1 MGLIATIHTTDI
13 DQMAELVA
21 AARSHGPIEVCYV
34 AGGLE
39 LHRVTGDQAEPE
51 PAEQPPAPAAKRPA
65 APKKTPAKP
74 AAKATADTTC
84 PDCGHVAASPNGLA
98 IHRGRKH
105 GTPGAHAHRRTPKPP
120 TTTATPAAGGTV
132 TTFTTDTPIARG
144 PIDHGTVLRT
154 GAGDMRG

>member
-39 LHRVTGDQAEPE
+39 LHRVAGHQAEPE
-51 PAEQPPAPAAKRPA
+51 PAAPAASAAPAAKRAP

-74 AAKATADTTC
+74 ART
-84 PDCGHVAASPNGLA
+84 
-98 IHRGRKH
+98 
-105 GTPGAHAHRRTPKPP
+105 GTFRDNPPTRTPEK
-120 TTTATPAAGGTV
+120 TPDPCPHCGRQFRIAAGRQRHIDTCSGTV

-144 PIDHGTVLRT
+144 PIDHDAART
-154 GAGDMRG
+154 RAAQAI